1 MQLWWMQHRWK
12 IHCRTWYLFVTLP
25 VGVVGLVS
33 FWRGRSVTCQCWILE
48 FGFIFSVALLK
59 YYFRLWSLEL
69 FLQIFFFS
77 VALPT
82 IFWIVEFIFH
92 LQEMGLLDKV
102 HLELLLWIVCL
113 SRLFI
118 KLYLWIFCLLIL
130 FNKIIIVD
138 CLSVDSEIFRKSG
151 NSSNNFHN
159 TCNANWYVPQWLFDA
174 LYWRKIYS
182 KKNRQSQ
189 NKHIKQTNTCSWGIS
204 CSSPLR
210 PPSPEARFVAF
221 CSEKVFIFCILTKT
235 RFAQKTL
242 HFCRRPAAWAVESDW
257 DWSLRKDPATW
268 SILSDLWTS

>member
-1 MQLWWMQHRWK
+1 MFCCDLVFLLYDICNFDQCNTAKRNCWTL
-12 IHCRTWYLFVTLP
+12 YLFVNLP
-25 VGVVGLVS
+25 EGVVGLVS

-138 CLSVDSEIFRKSG
+138 CLSVDSEIFR
-151 NSSNNFHN
+151 
-159 TCNANWYVPQWLFDA
+159 
-174 LYWRKIYS
+174 
-182 KKNRQSQ
+182 
-189 NKHIKQTNTCSWGIS
+189 
-204 CSSPLR
+204 
-210 PPSPEARFVAF
+210 
-221 CSEKVFIFCILTKT
+221 
-235 RFAQKTL
+235 
-242 HFCRRPAAWAVESDW
+242 
-257 DWSLRKDPATW
+257 
-268 SILSDLWTS
+268 